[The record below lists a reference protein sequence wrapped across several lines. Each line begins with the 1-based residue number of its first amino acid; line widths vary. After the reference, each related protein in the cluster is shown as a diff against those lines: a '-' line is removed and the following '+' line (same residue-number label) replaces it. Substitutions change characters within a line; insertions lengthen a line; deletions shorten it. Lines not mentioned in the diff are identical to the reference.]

1 MASPPPQ
8 TVDQAIE
15 RFRSYLRGRR
25 LRLTSERMELLRAVL
40 RSPAHFDADDL
51 VASMQRRGRRVSRA
65 TIYRTL
71 SLLEQSGILRKSLF
85 GRDRGF
91 YEPTLDQRHHDHVV
105 CLSCGR
111 IEEFYEKRL
120 EQLQEQIS
128 RDLGFEPLY
137 HVHEIF
143 GLCRGCRDKRVREE

>member
-1 MASPPPQ
+1 M
-8 TVDQAIE
+8 DQAIE
-15 RFRSYLRGRR
+15 QFRSYLRSRH
-25 LRLTSERMELLRAVL
+25 LRLTPERMALLRAAL

-51 VASMQRRGRRVSRA
+51 VAMMHRKGRRISRA

-85 GRDRGF
+85 GQDRAF
-91 YEPTLDQRHHDHVV
+91 YEPTLDHGHHDHIV
-105 CLSCGR
+105 CVSCGR

-120 EQLQEQIS
+120 EQLQEQIL
-128 RDLGFEPLY
+128 RDLGFEPLD

-143 GLCRGCRDKRVREE
+143 GVCRNCQDGWTGEPERS